1 MSKASGLN
9 RKRRPTLRLYSGTRF
24 PLGTPFGKRIPFF
37 HSVLIMQNA
46 LALLLVRAL
55 KPK

>member
-37 HSVLIMQNA
+37 HSVLTMQNA
-46 LALLLVRAL
+46 LALLLVRTL
-55 KPK
+55 EPK